1 LSTVTA
7 TTLASHIGQKVLD
20 APEGGE
26 DLLDVQT
33 WKRIEK
39 EEWDE
44 WAGCGLDA
52 LKARGGAPLR

>member
-1 LSTVTA
+1 
-7 TTLASHIGQKVLD
+7 VLD

-44 WAGCGLDA
+44 WAGCDLDA